1 MEWFISLLARMEIEQ
16 HHLRQNSDKG
26 PLLEV
31 HLYVTSAKSAADLK
45 ALNVY
50 LSLDIIGRENPVSC
64 DAVDGLRQRTK
75 HGRPNWDQ
83 VRDSRH
89 CRDHHRTALGLK

>member
-1 MEWFISLLARMEIEQ
+1 MEIEQ
-16 HHLRQNSDKG
+16 GHLHHNSDKD
-26 PLLEV
+26 LLLNV

-50 LSLDIIGRENPVSC
+50 LSLDLIGKENAENIHAI
-64 DAVDGLRQRTK
+64 DRIRQRTR

-83 VRDSRH
+83 VKSKEKMITLRPPLQHIVSEYINNPFH
-89 CRDHHRTALGLK
+89 